1 MVITNINHWN
11 VLNDLR
17 YVSLKLITSSERGC
31 LGRKRIISEQEEQCS
46 KLFFSATVDFSYAGP
61 SKSYQIYFST
71 TKMKYWLYCAC
82 FRGLPKNLT
91 RISIRQMFQDYIK
104 LNYISG
110 NDQSVIFEISDLW
123 NYGKFRWHLW
133 ILNILTSA
141 NLETYSFIVKRII
154 KI

>member
-1 MVITNINHWN
+1 M
-11 VLNDLR
+11 
-17 YVSLKLITSSERGC
+17 LKT
-31 LGRKRIISEQEEQCS
+31 
-46 KLFFSATVDFSYAGP
+46 FFSATVDFSYAGP

-123 NYGKFRWHLW
+123 NYGKFRWHLS

-141 NLETYSFIVKRII
+141 NLETYSVIVKRII